1 MRERASPDFSVS
13 ARRHQVSPI
22 GRGPLHWG
30 DTPQPVDDAAA
41 SEPTATAPAAA
52 AAAHIARSNSAG
64 AGGGG
69 GGGAK
74 EREKLRQA
82 ELESE
87 RLKENVATL
96 EVQLSISQST
106 HVQDLARLHAQVA
119 AANDRARLATT
130 RVVALEDAMA
140 HSVPQS
146 NGPGPRGRGGELANL
161 TAGTTIPEGEEGGG
175 GRMTANPLFGSPT
188 SSPLTSPMRAKVST
202 RSMAARAHADAEDP
216 NTPLSPGALHF
227 MNTTSGAGGGHG
239 LGDGSRRGAAAAA
252 VELATWH
259 DPGRSAK
266 AGRRKLS
273 HVLRAPGF

>member
-30 DTPQPVDDAAA
+30 DTPQPVDDAAP
-41 SEPTATAPAAA
+41 SEPTAIAPAAA
-52 AAAHIARSNSAG
+52 AAKHVARSHSTG
-64 AGGGG
+64 EGG

-87 RLKENVATL
+87 RMKENVATL
-96 EVQLSISQST
+96 EVQLSIQKST

-130 RVVALEDAMA
+130 RAVALEDAMA

-161 TAGTTIPEGEEGGG
+161 TAGGSIPEGDEDG
-175 GRMTANPLFGSPT
+175 GRFTANPLFGSPT
-188 SSPLTSPMRAKVST
+188 ASPVTSPMRAQVST
-202 RSMAARAHADAEDP
+202 RSMAARAHAVHGRP
-216 NTPLSPGALHF
+216 NTPLSPGGLQF
-227 MNTTSGAGGGHG
+227 MNATSSGNG

-252 VELATWH
+252 LDLATWH

-266 AGRRKLS
+266 AGRRELS
-273 HVLRAPGF
+273 RVLRAPVV